1 MIERPNPLGIRLS
14 LEVRTSPEYAEHLGR
29 SLMKIAEEHRR
40 EPNGGFVT
48 SAIAGLPPA
57 ADWASGG
64 MLVADASAV
73 LSEALPNGQRVRCEA
88 ALGALVIG
96 VAMLR
101 EAVRIRGVEPM
112 MLLMSGEDDVFEQ
125 KKV

>member
-1 MIERPNPLGIRLS
+1 MNERPDPLGIRLS
-14 LEVRTSPEYAEHLGR
+14 LEVRASPEYAEHLGR
-29 SLMKIAEEHRR
+29 SLMRIAEEHRR
-40 EPNGGFVT
+40 EPNGGFNT
-48 SAIAGLPPA
+48 SVISGLPPA

-96 VAMLR
+96 VTMLR

-112 MLLMSGEDDVFEQ
+112 MLLLSGEDDAAEPS
-125 KKV
+125 KG